1 MEYSHVTG
9 VAKPISR
16 LVQGTVMLYEDQID
30 ENFELLDAIFDA
42 GCTTFDTAHGYGGGQ
57 CERVLGRW
65 IKERKNRD
73 DVVILTKGA
82 HHNRDRQ
89 RVTPYDITADLHD
102 SLARLQ
108 VDFVD
113 LYLLHRDN
121 PAVPVGPI
129 VEVLNEHHK
138 AGKIGAFGG
147 SNWSPA
153 RIAEANAYAAANGL
167 KPFVA
172 SSPNFSMAVQKEEPW
187 PNCLSISGP
196 VAADDRAWY
205 AAQQMPLFVWSSL
218 AGGFLT
224 GRFRRHNLD
233 TFSGY
238 GDELVV
244 RCYCT
249 EENFQRV
256 DRAEDLGKQKGLTL
270 PQVALA
276 YVLSY
281 PDLDVFALVG
291 TRTGDEFREN
301 VHAAQVKLTA
311 DEIAYID
318 GAT

>member
-1 MEYSHVTG
+1 MEYGHVTG

-16 LVQGTVMLYEDQID
+16 LVQGTVMLLETMID
-30 ENFELLDAIFDA
+30 ENFELLDAIFET

-65 IKERKNRD
+65 IKERGIRD

-89 RVTPYDITADLHD
+89 RVTPYDISADLHD

-113 LYLLHRDN
+113 LYLLHRDD
-121 PAVPVGPI
+121 PRVPVGPI

-153 RIAEANAYAAANGL
+153 RIAEANAYAAAHDL
-167 KPFVA
+167 LPFVA
-172 SSPNFSMAVQKEEPW
+172 SSPNFSMAYQKEEPW

-196 VAADDRAWY
+196 SAAADRAWY
-205 AAQQMPLFVWSSL
+205 AEQKMPLFVWSSL

-224 GRFRRHNLD
+224 GRFRRDNLG

-238 GDELVV
+238 NDELVV

-256 DRAEDLGKQKGLTL
+256 DRAEELGKEKGLTL
-270 PQVALA
+270 PQVSLA

-281 PDLDVFALVG
+281 PDLDVFPLVG

-301 VHAAQVKLTA
+301 VRAAQVKLTPQ
-311 DEIAYID
+311 EIAYID
-318 GAT
+318 GE